1 MSHLTV
7 SRRRLIQIGL
17 GTAATAGLAATAP
30 IPQAHA
36 FQASPDSDSPDPGL
50 AASIQGAFAFL
61 NQMTDS
67 YAQGTTVRM
76 CQSYSDQIAGGT
88 FSSTAFV
95 YDNAVLLLAYLARGR
110 GQDVQRAIVLGNALL
125 DAQNNDPAGDGRFHQ
140 AYFAGVDNGG
150 VYVSTG
156 LSYFEGS
163 AVGDVAWSGIAL
175 AQLYARTGVPA
186 YLQGAVKAATFI
198 DTTTKDPNHPEASST
213 ATGRPTNPLST
224 TSTARRCS
232 ACWRS

>member
-1 MSHLTV
+1 LGSAPPPPLDWQQPHPSLKRTHSRLPLT
-7 SRRRLIQIGL
+7 
-17 GTAATAGLAATAP
+17 P
-30 IPQAHA
+30 
-36 FQASPDSDSPDPGL
+36 SPDPGL

-61 NQMTDS
+61 NQMMDS

-95 YDNAVLLLAYLARGR
+95 YDNAVLLLAYLGR

-198 DTTTKDPNHPEASST
+198 DTTTKDLNHPEASST

>member
-1 MSHLTV
+1 LGSAPPPPLDWQQPHPSLKRTHSRLPLT
-7 SRRRLIQIGL
+7 
-17 GTAATAGLAATAP
+17 P
-30 IPQAHA
+30 
-36 FQASPDSDSPDPGL
+36 SPDPGL

-61 NQMTDS
+61 NQMMDS

-95 YDNAVLLLAYLARGR
+95 YDNAVLLLAYLGR